1 MGDAIIGVPLVG
13 FGTVAVSACDRDK
26 GKARLIPGID
36 GIGLPGVDG
45 IGGLPAKAAAAAA
58 AGPRGG
64 GGLGI
69 GEASCK
75 FILAIEDCTRLAESA
90 TVE

>member
-1 MGDAIIGVPLVG
+1 MGDAIIGVPIVG
-13 FGTVAVSACDRDK
+13 CGTVAVSACDRGK
-26 GKARLIPGID
+26 GTALSPPGID

-58 AGPRGG
+58 AAGPRGG

-69 GEASCK
+69 GEAPCK
-75 FILAIEDCTRLAESA
+75 ITLVIED
-90 TVE
+90 